1 MCGTR
6 NGWTAVVEG
15 AQNVVDGVACA
26 PSAVRVINASAA
38 FFIGELLSSIRDGK
52 TSPCASGSGRAW
64 ALRLRL
70 ATSGY
75 DERLRRATTPSDYDE
90 RLDVEVEG
98 ELGRGR
104 AQADRIQL
112 ALDLVL
118 DPGIDHVLGE
128 DVAFEEE
135 LAVALQFVERFLQR
149 AGHLGHVLEL
159 FRSEPVDVLVE
170 GLARIDALLD
180 AVEAGHQ
187 HRRERQVRI
196 A

>member
-70 ATSGY
+70 ATSDERLRRATSDERLRRATTTSDY
-75 DERLRRATTPSDYDE
+75 DERLRRATRCRS
-90 RLDVEVEG
+90 
-98 ELGRGR
+98 RGR
-104 AQADRIQL
+104 TR
-112 ALDLVL
+112 
-118 DPGIDHVLGE
+118 
-128 DVAFEEE
+128 
-135 LAVALQFVERFLQR
+135 
-149 AGHLGHVLEL
+149 
-159 FRSEPVDVLVE
+159 
-170 GLARIDALLD
+170 
-180 AVEAGHQ
+180 
-187 HRRERQVRI
+187 
-196 A
+196 

>member
-15 AQNVVDGVACA
+15 AQNVVDGVARA

-70 ATSGY
+70 ATS
-75 DERLRRATTPSDYDE
+75 DYGE